1 MKKTVNMK
9 PTRKSQDKQPYTDN
23 NNSESGSGSEK
34 EDERDEQD
42 EIRPEDHQ
50 QSTIITESQLDELS
64 NHDLKA
70 LLKQGGVS
78 IRPGRAGK
86 RRRSVSFGGVE
97 HREISAE
104 DDDSPKSESEIRST
118 ADMSV
123 FCDEEK
129 QVPAGEDHHD
139 DDEGDAEGLDFPL
152 LPSSAMWKD
161 EIV

>member
-1 MKKTVNMK
+1 
-9 PTRKSQDKQPYTDN
+9 
-23 NNSESGSGSEK
+23 
-34 EDERDEQD
+34 
-42 EIRPEDHQ
+42 
-50 QSTIITESQLDELS
+50 
-64 NHDLKA
+64 LKA

-86 RRRSVSFGGVE
+86 RRRSVSFGGVQ

-104 DDDSPKSESEIRST
+104 DDDSPKSEIEIRGA
-118 ADMSV
+118 ADIAV

-129 QVPAGEDHHD
+129 QDPTSEDHDD
-139 DDEGDAEGLDFPL
+139 DDEGDAEGQDFPL